1 MTNSPLPDKNNL
13 PSSEVFARMQN
24 ASSLE
29 EYRNLFEKYWGCRKE
44 ERSVPFR
51 APEPGPDGPV
61 PRSGTT
67 EVPGSGREATS
78 GAGTENLP

>member
-1 MTNSPLPDKNNL
+1 MTNSPQTDQNIL

-29 EYRNLFEKYWGCRKE
+29 EYRDLFERYWECRKK

-51 APEPGPDGPV
+51 APGPDGPV

-67 EVPGSGREATS
+67 EVPGSGQKATS
-78 GAGTENLP
+78 GARTEDLP

>member
-1 MTNSPLPDKNNL
+1 VTNSPQTDQNIL
-13 PSSEVFARMQN
+13 PSAEVFARMQN

-29 EYRNLFEKYWGCRKE
+29 EYRDLFERYWECRKK

-51 APEPGPDGPV
+51 VPEPGPDGPV

>member
-13 PSSEVFARMQN
+13 PSSEVFAHMQN
-24 ASSLE
+24 TSSLE
-29 EYRNLFEKYWGCRKE
+29 EYRDLFERYWECRKK

-61 PRSGTT
+61 PLPGST

-78 GAGTENLP
+78 GAETEDLP